1 MVAFTWFAMLLVEA
15 ARFYEEYNLG
25 NNYEEYNLGDAEY
38 EQEESYEDATL
49 GDSYEDAELG
59 EGMED
64 AELGE
69 GMEDAELEEGMEE
82 ADYNLGEVFQQANLR
97 SERLGNP
104 TEGQKPGRK
113 RDAMKNGG
121 MKFIKGVGDYA
132 KKAGKSL
139 HKGAKK
145 GLHLVQKGGSKF
157 AEKAR
162 QVTTSKG
169 KGSSEKS
176 NAHETTDPEP
186 KKDEPATPASV
197 NIQTEAGKFQDCLRV
212 NVRAKHHDAANAER
226 MLILGVPSLDT
237 EGKMHRFRCAYK
249 DNGHSGA
256 NEWTT
261 CTDTSHNGQVQ
272 HTGCQTH
279 EYDTETMSLMK
290 SSSQSTVKRSQAK
303 SQHLGSPRSRS
314 QSAESR
320 AQHSDRAQSKA
331 RRQRS
336 RQLSS
341 EYKYY

>member
-38 EQEESYEDATL
+38 DQEESYEDATL

-104 TEGQKPGRK
+104 TKEKGRK
-113 RDAMKNGG
+113 RDAIKAAGTSVKNGG
-121 MKFIKGVGDYA
+121 MKLIKG
-132 KKAGKSL
+132 L

-145 GLHLVQKGGSKF
+145 GLHIMQKGGSKF

-162 QVTTSKG
+162 QMTSKS

-176 NAHETTDPEP
+176 NALETTDREPE
-186 KKDEPATPASV
+186 KDKPASPDSV

-237 EGKMHRFRCAYK
+237 EGKMHRFRCAHK
-249 DNGHSGA
+249 DNGHPGA

>member
-25 NNYEEYNLGDAEY
+25 NNYEEYDLGDAEY

-49 GDSYEDAELG
+49 GDYEDAELG
-59 EGMED
+59 
-64 AELGE
+64 
-69 GMEDAELEEGMEE
+69 EGMEE
-82 ADYNLGEVFQQANLR
+82 ADYNLGEAFQQANLR

-104 TEGQKPGRK
+104 TEGQKLGRK

-121 MKFIKGVGDYA
+121 KKLINGMLHYT
-132 KKAGKSL
+132 KKAGEGL

-145 GLHLVQKGGSKF
+145 SLDFAKKTSSKA
-157 AEKAR
+157 AEKVR
-162 QVTTSKG
+162 QVTSKS

-176 NAHETTDPEP
+176 NALETTDREP
-186 KKDEPATPASV
+186 KKDEPASPDSV

-261 CTDTSHNGQVQ
+261 CTETDSNSQQ
-272 HTGCQTH
+272 HVNCQTH

-320 AQHSDRAQSKA
+320 AQVSDRAQSKA